1 MPGREL
7 PEETTGVD
15 DSRAITVPE
24 SGRAATL
31 GAHLIPAAG
40 GRRPEDGKS

>member
-7 PEETTGVD
+7 PEETTGID
-15 DSRAITVPE
+15 YSRAIARPE
-24 SGRAATL
+24 SGQAATL